1 MNELNSFS
9 YGGAFMHEAILP
21 AEPFKIK
28 MIEPIRLIPRRERM
42 RRIEEAEYNL
52 FRLKP
57 DDIYIDLLTDSG
69 TSAMSDRQ
77 WAGIMMGDE
86 SYAGSRSF
94 DRLEKA
100 IKNLMGFKYVVPTH
114 QGRPA
119 ENILTTALIKP
130 GQYVVG
136 NTHFDS
142 TTAHITVKQGI
153 PVNMPIPETLETG
166 VYHPFKGNVDLQK
179 LDAFLEREKQKT
191 AFFLMTVTNNTGG
204 GQPVSMENVRKAREI
219 TSRYGVAMFF
229 DAARFA
235 ENAYF
240 IKEREAGYQDKPIK
254 EIVREMMS
262 YADGCTM
269 SAKKDGLVNMGGFIC
284 MNDEALYEKSCE
296 LLILMEG
303 FITYGGMSGRDLE
316 ALAAGLEEVVQEDYL
331 TYRIGQVRYLG
342 SKLMDAGIPIIN
354 PVGGHAVYVDAKAF
368 LPHIPQSQFPG
379 QVAAIELYVEAGVR
393 SIEIGSVAFAKK
405 DEKTGKTKYPDLE
418 LTRLAIPRRVYTDRH
433 MDVVAEGLRRVAER
447 RESIKGLKI
456 VWEPQLLRHFMAR
469 FARV

>member
-1 MNELNSFS
+1 
-9 YGGAFMHEAILP
+9 MHEEMLP

-28 MIEPIRLIPRRERM
+28 MVEPIRLIPRKERIK
-42 RRIEEAEYNL
+42 RIEEAEYNV

-94 DRLEKA
+94 DRLEQT
-100 IKNLMGFKYVVPTH
+100 IKSLMGFKYVVPTH

-142 TTAHITVKQGI
+142 TTAHITQKQGV
-153 PVNMPIPETLETG
+153 PVDMPIPETLETG
-166 VYHPFKGNVDLQK
+166 VYHPFKGNVDLRK
-179 LDAFLEREKQKT
+179 LDAFLEKEKQKT

-204 GQPVSMENVRKAREI
+204 GQPVSMENIRRAREI
-219 TSRYGVAMFF
+219 TSKHGVAMFF

-235 ENAYF
+235 ENAFF
-240 IKEREAGYQDKPIK
+240 IKEREEGYQDKPVK

-284 MNDEALYEKSCE
+284 MNDEKLYEQSCQ

-316 ALAAGLEEVVQEDYL
+316 ALAVGLEEVVQESYL
-331 TYRIGQVRYLG
+331 SYRINQVRYLG
-342 SKLMDAGIPIIN
+342 SKLVDVGIPIIN

-379 QVAAIELYVEAGVR
+379 QVTAVELYIEAGVR
-393 SIEIGSVAFAKK
+393 CIEIGSVAFAKK
-405 DEKTGKTKYPDLE
+405 DEKTGKTIYPDLE
-418 LTRLAIPRRVYTDRH
+418 LTRLAIPRRVYTNRH
-433 MDVVAEGLRRVAER
+433 MDVVAEGLIRVAER
-447 RESIKGLKI
+447 KNSIRGLKI
-456 VWEPQLLRHFMAR
+456 IWEPKVLRHFMAR